1 MKIKRMIVEKLNQR
15 ITAEIRFN
23 DSLNIITGS
32 NGSGKTTFLK
42 ACWYLYSGNIG
53 NALREINFKKM
64 EIETDQ
70 LTLTVTCSDPD
81 SEDPKFSISLR
92 PERTLRFETGD
103 LLDTVKNPLTGT
115 WDEIKDYLWR
125 YRFLT
130 ALNHDSLF
138 FPTFRRVE
146 GGFLLG
152 NKNERTVR
160 TKRTALVGDA
170 ANDDELTKALRAA
183 SNALTEFDNKFVC
196 SMSTTDVER
205 LVADTKA
212 KMDSRQKE
220 EYEVLAQTISKDI
233 RKWQTSGE
241 TDATG
246 AAYLRG
252 ILGNVTQ
259 VEKERDRIVEPMR
272 KLNSEISQ
280 YFPNRSIK
288 INELKLGEG
297 KESIAATSLSA
308 GEKQLL
314 SFLCYAA
321 FYGDYVFMVDEPEL
335 SLHLD
340 WQRKLISSLTSLG
353 ASHQYFFVTHS
364 PAIYTKFADFEIAFD
379 KYLN

>member
-1 MKIKRMIVEKLNQR
+1 MKIKRMLVEKLNQR
-15 ITAEIRFN
+15 ITAEIQFN

-53 NALREINFKKM
+53 NALREINFQKM

-70 LTLTVTCSDPD
+70 LTLTLTCSDPD
-81 SEDPKFSISLR
+81 SEDPKFSISLI
-92 PERTLRFETGD
+92 PVGTLRFKAGELVESLKEP
-103 LLDTVKNPLTGT
+103 LLGT
-115 WDEIKDYLWR
+115 WDEIKDQLWR
-125 YRFLT
+125 YRFLI

-160 TKRTALVGDA
+160 TKRNWLIGDP
-170 ANDDELTKALRAA
+170 ANDDELTKALRSA

-196 SMSTTDVER
+196 SMSTSDVEK

-212 KMDSRQKE
+212 KMDSKQKE
-220 EYEVLAQTISKDI
+220 EYEVLAKTISRDI
-233 RKWQTSGE
+233 RQWQNAGE

-246 AAYLRG
+246 AEYLIG
-252 ILGNVTQ
+252 ILTKVTQ
-259 VEKERDRIVEPMR
+259 VEKERDRIVEPMQ

-280 YFPNRSIK
+280 DFPNRSIK
-288 INELKLGEG
+288 VNELTLGEG

-364 PAIYTKFADFEIAFD
+364 PAIYTKFADFEISFD
-379 KYLN
+379 SYLS

>member
-1 MKIKRMIVEKLNQR
+1 MKIKRMLVEKLNQR

-53 NALREINFKKM
+53 NALREINFQKM

-70 LTLTVTCSDPD
+70 LTLTVTCSDPN
-81 SEDPKFSISLR
+81 SEDPKFSISFK
-92 PERTLRFETGD
+92 PVKILRFLTDD
-103 LLDTVKNPLTGT
+103 LLASVKEPLTGT

-160 TKRTALVGDA
+160 TKRTGLIGDPT
-170 ANDDELTKALRAA
+170 NDDELTKALRAA

-196 SMSTTDVER
+196 SMATTDVER
-205 LVADTKA
+205 LVSDTKA
-212 KMDSRQKE
+212 KMDSKQKE
-220 EYEVLAQTISKDI
+220 EYEVLAETISQDI
-233 RKWQTSGE
+233 RQWQKSGE

-246 AAYLRG
+246 AEYLRG
-252 ILGNVTQ
+252 ILTNVTQ

-288 INELKLGEG
+288 VNELKLGEG
-297 KESIAATSLSA
+297 KESIVATSLSA

-353 ASHQYFFVTHS
+353 ESHQYFFVTHS

-379 KYLN
+379 SYIN